1 VADHGARAGPG
12 CSLGRLTETVSR
24 TPPASPAGLT
34 EADARRLLAERGP
47 PPPPPTSR
55 STRSIVVAN
64 VFTVFNAI
72 LLVLG
77 VLTLVFGDWRDALF
91 LGIIVANAGIGI
103 AQELR
108 AKKALDELAALV
120 APSATVVRDGH
131 ARKVAVDQVL
141 PGDLVRIQAGDQIV
155 ADGPLVRSEGLALDE
170 SILTGES
177 RAVVRDPGEEVRSGS
192 FAAEGAGEYAVTA
205 VGDDSYAQQL
215 AGEAREFRHPRSPL
229 ERAINRLL
237 LILVGIMI
245 PLGAILVYSLRERD
259 VEDGVTVAV
268 AGIVTLVPEGLILL
282 ASLTFAAAALQLARR
297 GALAQQLNAIES
309 LASVDVICLD
319 KTGTLTEPAL
329 RVVALEPASGV
340 EPEQLADALAR
351 FAASSPARNT
361 TLEAIA
367 EAHAADGEEPSEHVP
382 FSSRRRWSGLRL
394 GEDRYVLG
402 APELF
407 PLDLILSG
415 RAAKEAD
422 SGRRVLAFGTT
433 SQPLSPDGDGSPG
446 ELRPLGIVVLSEQ
459 LRPQARATVEFFR
472 AEGVELKVLSGDAPD
487 TVAAIARD
495 AGIPVE
501 RLVDGSREEPTADAN
516 VVGRI
521 SPEGKRRLVEELKA
535 RGRYVAMVGDGVND
549 VPALKAARLAI
560 VQGSGAEMARSV
572 ADVVLV
578 KGDFAAVPAMVAEG
592 RKILRNIQRVAKLF
606 VAKSAF
612 AAFLILLIG
621 TSPET
626 PYPLLP
632 RHLTL
637 AAGLTV
643 GVPGFFLALAPS
655 TGPWRTERFL
665 REIARFAIP
674 AGTAAGLGVLAAYR
688 FALDVAGVP
697 LEEAR
702 TVATSVLVLVGLY
715 LVLALEASGRRRAIA
730 VGALCAALLVVYVA
744 VLAFDGTREFF
755 ELVVPGFWGW
765 VAIPFG
771 AGLAIAGLMLTDERF
786 VPNVGQKG
794 LSTMTSWP

>member
-1 VADHGARAGPG
+1 MSA
-12 CSLGRLTETVSR
+12 T
-24 TPPASPAGLT
+24 GLT
-34 EADARRLLAERGP
+34 EAEAGRRLAERGP
-47 PPPPPTSR
+47 PAPPATSR
-55 STRSIVVAN
+55 STASIVRAN
-64 VFTVFNAI
+64 VLTPFNAI
-72 LLVLG
+72 LAALG
-77 VLTLVFGDWRDALF
+77 LLTLVFADWRDALF
-91 LGIIVANAGIGI
+91 LFIIAANSGIGI
-103 AQELR
+103 WQELR
-108 AKKALDELAALV
+108 AKRSLDRLAALV
-120 APSATVVRDGH
+120 APKATVVRDGSPRDVPVEEVVH
-131 ARKVAVDQVL
+131 
-141 PGDLVRIQAGDQIV
+141 GDVIRVQAGDQVV
-155 ADGPLVRSEGLALDE
+155 ADGPLTETAGLALDE

-177 RAVVRDPGEEVRSGS
+177 RPVQRQPGEQVRSGS
-192 FAAEGAGEYAVTA
+192 FAIEGAGSYAVKA
-205 VGDDSYAQQL
+205 VGDDSYAQKL

-229 ERAINRLL
+229 EVAINYLL
-237 LILVGIMI
+237 YILVGLMV
-245 PLGAILVYSLRERD
+245 PLGLMFVIVLAKGDASTREAI
-259 VEDGVTVAV
+259 TTAV

-282 ASLTFAAAALQLARR
+282 VSVTFAAAALQLARR

-367 EAHAADGEEPSEHVP
+367 EAHPADGEEPSEQVP

-407 PLDLILSG
+407 PLDLILGG

-433 SQPLSPDGDGSPG
+433 AQPLSPDGDGSPG

-578 KGDFAAVPAMVAEG
+578 KGDFAAFP
-592 RKILRNIQRVAKLF
+592 
-606 VAKSAF
+606 
-612 AAFLILLIG
+612 ILLIG

-771 AGLAIAGLMLTDERF
+771 AGL
-786 VPNVGQKG
+786 
-794 LSTMTSWP
+794 